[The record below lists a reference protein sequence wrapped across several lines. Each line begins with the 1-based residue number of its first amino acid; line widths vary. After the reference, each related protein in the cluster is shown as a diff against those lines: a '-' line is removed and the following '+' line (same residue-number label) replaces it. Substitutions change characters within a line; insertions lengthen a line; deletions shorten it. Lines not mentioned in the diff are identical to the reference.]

1 MFIIENPV
9 LNRYRMASV
18 NQENYLI
25 VAAIDFGTTYLGY
38 AFSTRHDFLTN
49 PTNAYVKEWVD
60 PGSATMH
67 NKTSTCILFTK
78 EKKFS
83 NFGFEAEA
91 KYLELTN
98 DKALDSWYLFRRFKM
113 SLYNVQVNDTYLYS
127 HDLLG
132 CNYSTVKQFYTCT

>member
-25 VAAIDFGTTYLGY
+25 VAAIDFGTTYSGY

-60 PGSATMH
+60 PEVQRCITKLRHVFYSLKKRNSA
-67 NKTSTCILFTK
+67 ILVLRLKPNTWSLQMTK
-78 EKKFS
+78 PLILGTYSE
-83 NFGFEAEA
+83 
-91 KYLELTN
+91 
-98 DKALDSWYLFRRFKM
+98 D
-113 SLYNVQVNDTYLYS
+113 YNVQVNDIIYILMTYLVAS
-127 HDLLG
+127 IAL
-132 CNYSTVKQFYTCT
+132 